1 MARTKQHVASTSSS
15 QVLDPEI
22 NADRPSSR
30 RAVLLPSD
38 SPACSQ
44 IGYVS
49 EVVAALVRHLP
60 TLDLA
65 RLRRVSRV
73 WKYEIDRSPTCQEK
87 LFHYPVAVAPKQM
100 LLWTEDPASADA
112 YDVFLKDITIEE
124 EDMDRYEISR
134 VVAALHPIFD
144 GPIARGDVIQCTNVD
159 TEKLLALDDPSQSLA
174 HGSWQEMFLTRPA
187 TNSVLIDL
195 EFVFD
200 EGPFLH
206 EPKVVFYDIE
216 LYRSEGVQ
224 LRTIIDGLR
233 KGLNTSAPDYWSWL
247 PEEYYSGKIELDDY
261 IASYGFPRFKGA
273 RLRIPGSIHEDHQL
287 VRQAQ
292 RSGNGKTKERF
303 VASDRILDHAM
314 QDTDYLMHMLRVS

>member
-1 MARTKQHVASTSSS
+1 MARTKQHVASASNP
-15 QVLDPEI
+15 QFLDTGDS
-22 NADRPSSR
+22 ADGPFAS

-49 EVVAALVRHLP
+49 EVVAALVCHLP

-65 RLRRVSRV
+65 RLRRVSRI

-87 LFHYPVAVAPKQM
+87 LFQYPVAVGPKQM

-112 YDVFLKDITIEE
+112 YHVFLKDIIIEE
-124 EDMDRYEISR
+124 EDMDQYEISR
-134 VVAALHPIFD
+134 VVATLHPIFD

-159 TEKLLALDDPSQSLA
+159 TEKLLALDDASWSLA
-174 HGSWQEMFLTRPA
+174 RASWHKMFLTRPA

-224 LRTIIDGLR
+224 LRTIVDGLL
-233 KGLNTSAPDYWSWL
+233 KGLNTNAPDYWSWL

-261 IASYGFPRFKGA
+261 IASYGFPRYKGA
-273 RLRIPGSIHEDHQL
+273 RLRIPGFIHENHHL